1 MASRLERKAMKSY
14 SRPINDFESSVFNRK
29 ITILRKGVGEE
40 QPSTSQSE
48 MRAINAALPSL
59 FGCTGTSEVDGTHT
73 FETRGLVHI
82 QENFDKNDSLI
93 AVRHGI
99 GKYWLPDLDIKIGE
113 YIRPDWMSCSSI
125 VSRNLQD
132 VGRDNRRANK
142 IADHSLM
149 AGLRI
154 WRQIDIVPVLIVMC
168 PVENGIEMSKEWG
181 GAHEA
186 ESCYPHSSVM
196 ASQRRSAERRA
207 YGYVSYLRRAAH
219 ID

>member
-40 QPSTSQSE
+40 QPSTSQIE

-125 VSRNLQD
+125 GQQEGEQNRGPFID
-132 VGRDNRRANK
+132 GRA
-142 IADHSLM
+142 S
-149 AGLRI
+149 LRI